1 MISVEQGLQI
11 MRPRIEAQDRH
22 AHYERTVDRRKLYHA
37 MMTGDGLAEYLLRFE
52 SRENNE
58 QFDLRKK
65 ITNQCV
71 TPPINEA
78 ASKFY
83 KTSRYPN
90 IKKDLYYSKGAVTRV
105 DRLKEALAR
114 FTYEGDIQSYIASE
128 YDRRSLIDPNAFLI
142 MDFRDFDAFQNQIP
156 DTYGVFVACD
166 DVVDFEYL
174 PNDDLNYLIITRAYS
189 FYDKDGKQVDLVDY
203 YGYLGNDILIFEEY
217 HEERQHPAQAEMD
230 KLGTNG
236 YMVYSV
242 NPKAGQV
249 QAFRLGYIKD
259 PITHYKTVVSPL
271 DNAETVVRDLNNDKS
286 EYDQTKRFHVFPQKL
301 QYVDDC
307 PGESSVDGMVQGC
320 RNGLNGITGST
331 CKACGGT
338 GLKPIHF
345 GSSDVL
351 LYKMPK
357 YKDET
362 QSTIKLSDMIH
373 YAKPD
378 IEIIQHLSNE
388 IEKEK
393 LSIIRAI
400 FTTQSAVKPDGEVKI
415 ESTATEFLIK
425 NDDLNNILL
434 PFCQHKV
441 KFYKFVIRQI
451 ALFNDIAEDLV
462 IVFEYPESL
471 RMESVEELQAKF
483 ALLVSSGV
491 TPSLLNKAE
500 DAIAVKMYIDD
511 TDSLNRYEIWNT
523 HRPFRN
529 WKESDVQFAIG
540 NGSVPKHVEIL
551 WANFEYIQGIFEE
564 DPTFFNKKFPE
575 RAKMIRVEAEKLV
588 SELEPEPT
596 VAAIGGLKQSSNLN
610 E

>member
-22 AHYERTVDRRKLYHA
+22 AHYDRTVDRRRLYHA

-90 IKKDLYYSKGAVTRV
+90 IKKDLYYNTAAKNI
-105 DRLKEALAR
+105 DRLKEALNR

-128 YDRRSLIDPNAFLI
+128 YDRRSLIDPNSFLI
-142 MDFRDFDAFQNQIP
+142 MDFRAFDAMQNEVP
-156 DTYGVFVACD
+156 DTYGVFVPCD

-174 PNDDLNYLIITRAYS
+174 PNDELNYLIITRAYS
-189 FYDKDGKQVDLVDY
+189 FYDEKGIIQTVTDY

-217 HEERQHPAQAEMD
+217 HEEREHNKDAVMD

-236 YMVYSV
+236 YMVYSLQ
-242 NPKAGQV
+242 PKAGQV

-307 PGESSVDGMVQGC
+307 PGEAVDSVLIGC
-320 RNGLNGITGST
+320 RNGYNSITGAV
-331 CKACGGT
+331 CKSCGGT

-362 QSTIKLSDMIH
+362 QSTIKLSEMIH

-378 IEIIQHLSNE
+378 IEIIEHLANE

-451 ALFNDIAEDLV
+451 ALFNDIADDLV

-491 TPSLLNKAE
+491 TPALLNKAE

-529 WKESDVQFAIG
+529 WKESDINLAIG

-551 WANFEYIQGIFEE
+551 WANFEYIQGIFED
-564 DPTFFNKKFPE
+564 DPAFFGKKFAE
-575 RAKMIRVEAEKLV
+575 RAKLIRAEAEKLV
-588 SELEPEPT
+588 GELDPEPT
-596 VAAIGGLKQSSNLN
+596 QVGIGGVK
-610 E
+610 EITE

>member
-22 AHYERTVDRRKLYHA
+22 AHYDRTVDRRKLYHA
-37 MMTGDGLAEYLLRFE
+37 MMTGDGLADYLLRFE

-90 IKKDLYYSKGAVTRV
+90 IKKDLYYNTAAKNI
-105 DRLKEALAR
+105 DRLKEALNR

-142 MDFRDFDAFQNQIP
+142 MDFNDFDAFQNQVP
-156 DTYGVFVACD
+156 NVFGVFIPCD
-166 DVVDFEYL
+166 DVVDFEFL
-174 PNDDLNYLIITRAYS
+174 PNDELNYLIITRAYS

-203 YGYLGNDILIFEEY
+203 YGYLGNDILVFEEY
-217 HEERQHPAQAEMD
+217 HEERQHNESAEMD
-230 KLGTNG
+230 GLGTNG
-236 YMVYSV
+236 YMVYSIS
-242 NPKAGQV
+242 PKAGQV

-307 PGESSVDGMVQGC
+307 PGEASSDGMVQGC

-362 QSTIKLSDMIH
+362 QSTIKLSEMIH

-378 IEIIQHLSNE
+378 IEIIEHLANE

-415 ESTATEFLIK
+415 ENTATEFLIK

-451 ALFNDIAEDLV
+451 ALFNDIADDLV

-491 TPSLLNKAE
+491 TPALLNKAE

-551 WANFEYIQGIFEE
+551 WANFEYIQGIFDD
-564 DPTFFNKKFPE
+564 DPSFFAKKFAE
-575 RAKMIRVEAEKLV
+575 RAKLIRAEAEKLV
-588 SELEPEPT
+588 GELEPEPT
-596 VAAIGGLKQSSNLN
+596 QVGIGGVK
-610 E
+610 EVVEV